1 MKGIVVADVA
11 VKTDADGRYS
21 LNDLHK
27 AAGGEKRHGPSYWL
41 ANAQTAELIGE
52 LETTGKSVVRDTGNP
67 VVKIEGRNGGTF
79 VCKELV
85 YAYAMWISPKFHLHV
100 IRTFDQV
107 VQRQRE
113 IEDAQ
118 RSRQL
123 SRLEAP
129 MLTDAIKIQREACGK
144 EIHPHHFSNEF
155 NLINKISLGQTSKQY
170 RTDQGID
177 KNEPIRDHLTPC
189 QIKCIEHLQRLNT
202 SLIEIGMPFEERK
215 AKLNQVYMLRHKR
228 ALLAEVIR
236 LEA

>member
-1 MKGIVVADVA
+1 MKGIVVADIA
-11 VKTDADGRYS
+11 VKTDSDGRYS

-41 ANAQTAELIGE
+41 ANQQTAELIAE
-52 LETTGKSVVRDTGNP
+52 LETTGNP
-67 VVKIEGRNGGTF
+67 VFRREGRNGGTY

-100 IRTFDQV
+100 IRTFDKVTQ
-107 VQRQRE
+107 QQRE
-113 IEDAQ
+113 AEEAQ
-118 RSRQL
+118 RARQV

-129 MLTDAIKIQREACGK
+129 MLTDAIKTQRLACGK
-144 EIHPHHFSNEF
+144 DIHPYHFSNEF
-155 NLINKISLGQTSKQY
+155 DLINRIALGQSSKQY
-170 RTDQGID
+170 RADHGID
-177 KNEPIRDHLTPC
+177 KTEPIRDHLTPC

-202 SLIEIGMPFEERK
+202 SLIEIGMSFEERK

>member
-1 MKGIVVADVA
+1 MKGIVVADIA
-11 VKTDADGRYS
+11 VKTDDEGRYS

-41 ANAQTAELIGE
+41 ANQQTAELIAE
-52 LETTGKSVVRDTGNP
+52 LETTGNP
-67 VVKIEGRNGGTF
+67 VFRREGRNGGTY

-100 IRTFDQV
+100 IRTFDKVTQ
-107 VQRQRE
+107 QQRE
-113 IEDAQ
+113 AEEAQ
-118 RSRQL
+118 RARQV

-129 MLTDAIKIQREACGK
+129 MLTDAIKTQRQACGK
-144 EIHPHHFSNEF
+144 EIHPYHFSNEF
-155 NLINKISLGQTSKQY
+155 DLINRIALGQSSKKF
-170 RTDQGID
+170 RADHGID

-202 SLIEIGMPFEERK
+202 SLIEIGMGFDERK

-228 ALLAEVIR
+228 ALLAEVMR